1 MENKKIL
8 PNKEKIIELYNGI
21 ICFVESFSN
30 KVKNTKDEIKS
41 TSFLENLKN
50 IYSNITSDKVEGN
63 DLIEA
68 INFLKKYNFDMDKEG
83 KLLLFYKKF
92 LNKEDSLNKI
102 EEKIKLYLE
111 YGFTDFNHG
120 SELTTQDIDNLRIF
134 NKLLKDNILNKDI
147 KTDENLFCTIN
158 SVLKNNDIFYQKYI
172 SFLDIYNHIDF
183 FDEKNY
189 IFELINKFKSFLSI
203 KIYFD
208 NSKKLYD
215 YNCENKY
222 DYTSKD
228 IEHLMKGYNEK
239 KIERDETDEEFEL
252 IIENIKNFIEII
264 NHLLKSGYIS

>member
-120 SELTTQDIDNLRIF
+120 SKLSTEDIDNLRIF

-147 KTDENLFCTIN
+147 KTDEKLIDFLKEEYRTNKEIFERCENYHDINNYGEIKRIFDLYGQN
-158 SVLKNNDIFYQKYI
+158 SVM
-172 SFLDIYNHIDF
+172 
-183 FDEKNY
+183 
-189 IFELINKFKSFLSI
+189 
-203 KIYFD
+203 
-208 NSKKLYD
+208 
-215 YNCENKY
+215 
-222 DYTSKD
+222 T
-228 IEHLMKGYNEK
+228 
-239 KIERDETDEEFEL
+239 
-252 IIENIKNFIEII
+252 IEII
-264 NHLLKSGYIS
+264 NII

>member
-8 PNKEKIIELYNGI
+8 SSKEKIIELYNGI
-21 ICFVESFSN
+21 ICFVESFIN
-30 KVKNTKDEIKS
+30 KVKKTKDEIKS

-50 IYSNITSDKVEGN
+50 IYSKITSDKVEGN

-68 INFLKKYNFDMDKEG
+68 INFLKKYNFDMDKEE

-92 LNKEDSLNKI
+92 LNKEDLLNKI
-102 EEKIKLYLE
+102 DEKIKLYLE
-111 YGFTDFNHG
+111 CGFTDFNHG
-120 SELTTQDIDNLRIF
+120 SELTTEDTDNLRIF

-172 SFLDIYNHIDF
+172 SFLDIYNDIDF
-183 FDEKNY
+183 FDKKNY
-189 IFELINKFKSFLSI
+189 FFELINEFKSFLQI

-215 YNCENKY
+215 YNCENKH

-228 IEHLMKGYNEK
+228 IERLINEYHKNKIKKDKQMKY
-239 KIERDETDEEFEL
+239 L
-252 IIENIKNFIEII
+252 
-264 NHLLKSGYIS
+264 S